1 MAFNNNI
8 DYAAVFNR
16 ILDEKFYI
24 LPRTMWMEDT
34 TPGIQWTGGKEI
46 KIPYVSTDGLG
57 TMNGYKAPDG
67 DLTLG
72 WETKV
77 LQWYRGRNFA
87 IGRYDVDE
95 TNFALSVSNAMNVF
109 LRNQVVPEID
119 RLRISALAQHA
130 VNYGADYITAQAA
143 SGITTANILGL
154 LLDDIA
160 KVQNRIGEGE
170 QLYIQISTTLKNV
183 LEQSTALTKYLN
195 VRDFAV
201 RSANIRLEA
210 LNDQYLIGTP
220 SSYMN
225 AVVAL
230 NDGVTAGQ
238 TVGGITFTNL
248 GPAVNWIVAARPA
261 VDAVARPQ
269 VSKVISPDVNQEGEF
284 WKIMFSIYHGFWTMD
299 QKKDGI
305 QVNMDTTLGSFTV
318 TSVAGTVSVGDSVI
332 TVSAVAGE
340 EMKLVW
346 KAASGTAPSVTFG
359 TALTAAD
366 GWAELPAGGLIST
379 TNGYKITVALV
390 GKASGLPVAAGNT
403 TVVAKAS

>member
-238 TVGGITFTNL
+238 TVGGVTFTNL

>member
-1 MAFNNNI
+1 MANNI
-8 DYAAVFNR
+8 NYAAVFNR

-24 LPRTMWMEDT
+24 LPRTMWMENT
-34 TPGIQWTGGKEI
+34 TPGLQWTGGKEI
-46 KIPYVSTDGLG
+46 KVPYVDTDGLG
-57 TMNGYKAPDG
+57 NMNGYKAPTG

-72 WETKV
+72 WETKT

-95 TNFALSVSNAMNVF
+95 TNFALSVGNALNVF

-119 RLRISALAQHA
+119 RLRIATVAQHA
-130 VNYGADYITAQAA
+130 VNYGNITLQAA
-143 SGITTANILGL
+143 ASITTANILGL

-230 NDGVTAGQ
+230 NDGATSGQ
-238 TVGGITFTNL
+238 TVGGVTFANL

-269 VSKVISPDVNQEGEF
+269 ISKVIDPDANQEGEF
-284 WKIMFSIYHGFWTMD
+284 WKIMFSVYHGMWTMD
-299 QKKDGI
+299 QKKDGL
-305 QVNMDTTLGSFTV
+305 QVNIDTTAGSFTV
-318 TSVAGTVSVGDSVI
+318 TSVAGTAAIGDSVI
-332 TVSAVAGE
+332 TTTASVGDG
-340 EMKLVW
+340 MKLMW
-346 KAASGTAPSVTFG
+346 KAVSGTAPSITVG
-359 TALTAAD
+359 TKLTTTD
-366 GWAELPAGGLIST
+366 GWADLPASGLVST
-379 TNGYKITVALV
+379 TNGYGITVALV
-390 GKASGLPVAAGNT
+390 GKDSQLPIAAGNT
-403 TVVAKAS
+403 TVVAKNS